1 MEGGRGVRSGVWEVA
16 EPAGFADF
24 VSARSRALHRTA
36 YLLCLDQMEAEDL
49 VQTALIKVWRAWDR
63 VEDPEAYTRTT
74 ILRTFISSRRRRW
87 WGERPTDEVGAT
99 VAATTPDVDAS
110 VDLSRLVSTLPPRQR
125 AVIVLRFGH
134 DLSEREV
141 AQMLEVS
148 VGTVKSQTSKALA
161 SLRRHPQLHAL
172 RTP

>member
-1 MEGGRGVRSGVWEVA
+1 MAGVWEVA

-63 VEDPEAYTRTT
+63 IEDPEAYTRTT

-87 WGERPTDEVGAT
+87 WGERPTEEAGAT
-99 VAATTPDVDAS
+99 EQAPSPDVDTAL
-110 VDLSRLVSTLPPRQR
+110 DLARVVATLPPRQR
-125 AVIVLRFGH
+125 AVIVLRFAH

-141 AQMLEVS
+141 AEMLQVT
-148 VGTVKSQTSKALA
+148 VGTVKSQTSKGLA
-161 SLRRHPQLHAL
+161 SLRRHPELHTL
-172 RTP
+172 RTT

>member
-1 MEGGRGVRSGVWEVA
+1 MAGVWEVA
-16 EPAGFADF
+16 EPVGFADF

-63 VEDPEAYTRTT
+63 VQDPEAYTRTT
-74 ILRTFISSRRRRW
+74 IVRTFISSRRRRW
-87 WGERPTDEVGAT
+87 WGEHPTEEVG
-99 VAATTPDVDAS
+99 TTLLAPARDLETGM
-110 VDLSRLVSTLPPRQR
+110 DLSRIVGSLPPRQR

-141 AQMLEVS
+141 AELLEVS

-161 SLRRHPQLHAL
+161 SLRRHPHLDTL
-172 RTP
+172 RTT

>member
-1 MEGGRGVRSGVWEVA
+1 VSGVWGVA
-16 EPAGFADF
+16 EPTGFADF

-49 VQTALIKVWRAWDR
+49 VQTALIKVWRAWGRID
-63 VEDPEAYTRTT
+63 DPEAYTRTT

-87 WGERPTDEVGAT
+87 WGERPTEEVGVT
-99 VAATTPDVDAS
+99 LAASSPDVDTTLDLARVVAS
-110 VDLSRLVSTLPPRQR
+110 LPPRQR

-141 AQMLEVS
+141 AEMLEVT

-161 SLRRHPQLHAL
+161 SLRRHPELHTL
-172 RTP
+172 RTT